1 MARKEAL
8 DALDLRLANGEITS
22 EQYDDL
28 KRRILTR
35 ERAEPGLAEEPPA
48 LSDDPVVIQVVET
61 VNARRSAL
69 SYTAYV
75 VALILGLVIV
85 AMVLIAN
92 HFFAFLPGLEEIV
105 ERLIPSRWKVLSA
118 YLVPLAIPI
127 GSAAAVGLI
136 ISVWVWLRSLDDSF
150 AKPLPAETFATLTE
164 AQRTAISERLEGVT
178 LKENHFEYAPEF
190 GPYALVSGFGGLV
203 LILLYWSY
211 RYFAG

>member
-8 DALDLRLANGEITS
+8 DALDLRLAKGEITP

-28 KRRILTR
+28 KRRILAR
-35 ERAEPGLAEEPPA
+35 DGAEPGLEEAPPA
-48 LSDDPVVIQVVET
+48 PGDDPVVVQVLET
-61 VNARRSAL
+61 VNERRSAL
-69 SYTAYV
+69 SDTAYL

-85 AMVLIAN
+85 AAVLIAN
-92 HFFAFLPGLEEIV
+92 HFLAFLPGLEQVV
-105 ERLIPSRWKVLSA
+105 ERLVPSRWKFLSA

-136 ISVWVWLRSLDDSF
+136 VSVWVWLRSLGDSF
-150 AKPLPAETFATLTE
+150 AKPLPAETFATLTA

-178 LKENHFEYAPEF
+178 LKENRFEYEPEF
-190 GPYALVSGFGGLV
+190 GPYALVSGFGGLA